1 MVRRFFADLKKYNR
15 YLTFASRAELKSE
28 VAGSYLN
35 WLWWVLDPLCM
46 MLIYMFLMVALFKKN
61 IDFAAIF
68 VFLGLTMW
76 DMFNKTVMKCSRI
89 VKEYASLL
97 KKVKIPKFLLVMQTM
112 RVYGFKM
119 FISLGLV
126 GVMMIVWAIFPI
138 DPVGRLVIGW
148 EILWILPVLAVFFLL
163 VFAFSMIVMH
173 VGVYV
178 EDLKNVLQVA
188 LRLLFYMCGVFYDV
202 TAFGFY
208 ASYPWLELVFTKLNP
223 ISYLMISARQCL
235 LQHTVYEPWWML
247 IWAVAAVALC
257 LLGVHLVYKN
267 ENTYIK
273 VI

>member
-1 MVRRFFADLKKYNR
+1 MVRRCCADLKKDNG
-15 YLTFASRAELKSE
+15 YLTFAWRAELKSE

-46 MLIYMFLMVALFKKN
+46 MLICMFLMVALFKKN

-97 KKVKIPKFLLVMQTM
+97 KKVKMPKFLLVMQTM

-202 TAFGFY
+202 TALGFY
-208 ASYPWLELVFTKLNP
+208 AAHPWLELVFTKLNP

-247 IWAVAAVALC
+247 IWAVAAVVLC